1 MFSVALLGTATV
13 FFFCA
18 VQGMES
24 DGCELMSM
32 FDFDE
37 QGICASMQ
45 TLKAVRGYFFTHIVS
60 IAPDL

>member
-1 MFSVALLGTATV
+1 
-13 FFFCA
+13 
-18 VQGMES
+18 MES